1 MKSQSILF
9 WVLVALAVV
18 SLVGGLLW
26 YLSGGG
32 ASAIFGG
39 PISLILAGYAK
50 EVREKEIQ
58 AIKDLSSK
66 TQQAGQQ
73 ALSDAD
79 AALQKMDEITEPLP
93 SEGSAK
99 DSGVFSSSTPES
111 LTQQGNDLFKG
122 GSF

>member
-1 MKSQSILF
+1 MKSQNVLF
-9 WVLVALAVV
+9 WVLVALAVIA
-18 SLVGGLLW
+18 LVGGLLW

-32 ASAIFGG
+32 VSAIFGG

-50 EVREKEIQ
+50 EVREKELQ
-58 AIKDLSSK
+58 ALKDLSSK

-73 ALSDAD
+73 ALEEAD
-79 AALQKMDEITEPLP
+79 AAIRKMDEITEPLP
-93 SEGSAK
+93 SGDAAK

-111 LTQQGNDLFKG
+111 LTQQGNALFKG